1 MDIDVSAG
9 GNRISPNLHFGGGL
23 GPTMCSY
30 PAYFYLNFPMLYLA
44 NSTNTALT
52 NDRRTTTTKGE
63 IVKFFCMQLAKCLQP
78 IKGGIKS
85 LFKAD
90 NIDEKTI
97 YSGGNYGERFGSI
110 TENRYRN
117 ILFFLRLK
125 GPKPAGI
132 GVDPWWEVIDF
143 VNTFNIN

>member
-1 MDIDVSAG
+1 M
-9 GNRISPNLHFGGGL
+9 
-23 GPTMCSY
+23 
-30 PAYFYLNFPMLYLA
+30 
-44 NSTNTALT
+44 
-52 NDRRTTTTKGE
+52 
-63 IVKFFCMQLAKCLQP
+63 
-78 IKGGIKS
+78 KGGIKS

-132 GVDPWWEVIDF
+132 GVDLWWEVIDF
-143 VNTFNIN
+143 VNMFNIN